1 MEQVGKQPGRPAAA
15 AVPYGRGMDQTVLD
29 GSWLGS
35 SGWVTLAL
43 VNAGLA
49 EQKGRSRWNWFLV
62 SIVLGPIATFFI
74 VTWERVPERPDATP
88 AEGPANGLLAVG
100 IGLAAAAVVI
110 AVVAVIGGDTGPWIA
125 AAALALVAAV
135 FLVLHVLARRRWAAL
150 QAGRGAASPG
160 PLDPRP

>member
-1 MEQVGKQPGRPAAA
+1 M
-15 AVPYGRGMDQTVLD
+15 PYGRGMDQTVLD

-74 VTWERVPERPDATP
+74 VTWERVPAPGSSPRPL
-88 AEGPANGLLAVG
+88 G
-100 IGLAAAAVVI
+100 
-110 AVVAVIGGDTGPWIA
+110 
-125 AAALALVAAV
+125 
-135 FLVLHVLARRRWAAL
+135 RRRT
-150 QAGRGAASPG
+150 GSSPWG
-160 PLDPRP
+160 SGSRPWPS

>member
-1 MEQVGKQPGRPAAA
+1 
-15 AVPYGRGMDQTVLD
+15 MDQTVLD

-74 VTWERVPERPDATP
+74 VTWERVPEHPV
-88 AEGPANGLLAVG
+88 AELGDGLTNGLLAVA
-100 IGLAAAAVVI
+100 IGLGVLAVAS
-110 AVVAVIGGDTGPWIA
+110 AVVAGIGGDTGMWVL
-125 AAALALVAAV
+125 AAALALVGAV
-135 FLVLHVLARRRWAAL
+135 FLVLHVLAHRRWAAREAAA
-150 QAGRGAASPG
+150 QAGSRAASVPE
-160 PLDPRP
+160 D

>member
-1 MEQVGKQPGRPAAA
+1 M
-15 AVPYGRGMDQTVLD
+15 PYGRGMDQTVLD

-74 VTWERVPERPDATP
+74 VTWERVPAPGSSPRPLEAPT
-88 AEGPANGLLAVG
+88 NGLLAVG
-100 IGLAAAAVVI
+100 IGLAALAVVS
-110 AVVAVIGGDTGPWIA
+110 AVVAGIGGDSGLWIL
-125 AAALALVAAV
+125 AAALAVAGAGS
-135 FLVLHVLARRRWAAL
+135 LVLHVLAHRRGAAL
-150 QAGRGAASPG
+150 QAGRKQAPGA
-160 PLDPRP
+160 